1 MATTQQRLLRLAP
14 TKDSVLDRRLGIR
27 GEVLYDDTNRV
38 LRIYDGEL
46 LGGYELLRA
55 DLENIDVTILNSKLT
70 NSTVQFGSTTVS
82 LGGSSTTL
90 AGLTSVTAT
99 TFNGALTGNVTGNVS
114 GNVTGNVSAGSLTSI
129 TGMNFASGV
138 TVSEFSSDNTFADNA
153 SSKVAVQSATRQY
166 IDKRLGIDHA
176 GNPVAQNN
184 LIGSGYL
191 ALDGAL
197 AMKGNLNLATYN
209 ITNGGV
215 IGAATVNAT
224 SMSVT
229 NTITGSVSGNAGTV
243 TNGVYTNQ
251 TYNNPTWL
259 NTLALSKVGFTTGK
273 SFDYNATATPAL
285 SVKATAYTADFG
297 ASPVTS
303 KSFTITDAN
312 ATADNSVMI
321 YPVGDDEWEMDPIA
335 YSARCNAGTITLYA
349 STSQGP
355 VKGTRSIRYVLV

>member
-82 LGGSSTTL
+82 LGGSSSTL

-99 TFNGALTGNVTGNVS
+99 TFNGALTGNVTGNLS
-114 GNVTGNVSAGSLTSI
+114 GNVTGNVLGNVTGNVTGRADTTTQLHTARNINGVSFNGTADITVTADANTLSGTTLKSTVVSSSLTSVG
-129 TGMNFASGV
+129 T
-138 TVSEFSSDNTFADNA
+138 
-153 SSKVAVQSATRQY
+153 
-166 IDKRLGIDHA
+166 L
-176 GNPVAQNN
+176 
-184 LIGSGYL
+184 
-191 ALDGAL
+191 
-197 AMKGNLNLATYN
+197 GNLT
-209 ITNGGV
+209 
-215 IGAATVNAT
+215 
-224 SMSVT
+224 VT
-229 NTITGSVSGNAGTV
+229 NTINGSVTGNAGTV

-251 TYNNPTWL
+251 TYDNPTWL
-259 NTLALSKVGFTTGK
+259 NTLALSKVGFTAGK
-273 SFDYNATATPAL
+273 SFTYDSSATPAL
-285 SVKATAYTADFG
+285 AVKTTAYTADFG
-297 ASPVTS
+297 ATPVSS

-312 ATADNSVMI
+312 AAASNSVMI
-321 YPVGDDEWEMDPIA
+321 YPVGSDEWEMDPIA
-335 YSARCNAGTITLYA
+335 YSAVCNEGTITLYA

>member
-1 MATTQQRLLRLAP
+1 MISQQRLLRLAP
-14 TKDSVLDRRLGIR
+14 TKDSVLDRRVGVR
-27 GEVLYDDTNRV
+27 GEIYYDDTNRV

-55 DLENIDVTILNSKLT
+55 DLQNIDVAILNSKLA
-70 NSTVQFGSTTVS
+70 NSTVTLGSTTVS
-82 LGGSSTTL
+82 LGGSSLTL

-99 TFNGALTGNVTGNVS
+99 TFNGALTGAVTGNVS
-114 GNVTGNVSAGSLTSI
+114 GNVTGNLSTGSLTNI
-129 TGMNFASGV
+129 TGMNFASGA

-153 SSKVAVQSATRQY
+153 PTKVAVQSATRQY
-166 IDKRLGIDHA
+166 IDKRLGIDHN
-176 GNPVAQNN
+176 GNTVPTIN
-184 LIGSGYL
+184 LIGPGYL
-191 ALDGAL
+191 ALDGSL
-197 AMKGNLNLATYN
+197 AMKGNLNLSTYN

-259 NTLALSKVGFTTGK
+259 NTLALSKVGFTAGK

-297 ASPVTS
+297 VTPVTS

-312 ATADNSVMI
+312 ATVTNSVMI
-321 YPVGDDEWEMDPIA
+321 YPVGSDEWEMDPIA
-335 YSARCNAGTITLYA
+335 YSAVCNAGTITLYA

-355 VKGTRSIRYVLV
+355 VKGPRSIRYVLV